1 LSVFDIRIES
11 IPFEES
17 GSLRYCRKVI
27 GGMYSDFQAGLP
39 ECEPPIIHSLATLE
53 DVVTE
58 ESKYPNL
65 MSVQVRTM
73 YGI

>member
-1 LSVFDIRIES
+1 MSVFDIRIES
-11 IPFEES
+11 LPFEES
-17 GSLRYCRKVI
+17 GSLRYCRQVI

-39 ECEPPIIHSLATLE
+39 GEPPIIHSLATLE